1 MAHRGAM
8 GELGEAGEAFNC
20 GGGRTERGAVGSDE
34 RVGGCRGKAGLRLW
48 CGDAV
53 EVVKPTEER
62 QGEAMS
68 ASMACRQAGGAKGF
82 HMWTAGSN
90 FLSNLKLQN

>member
-1 MAHRGAM
+1 MAHLGAM

-34 RVGGCRGKAGLRLW
+34 RVGGCRGKAGLRSR

-82 HMWTAGSN
+82 QYVDAGSN
-90 FLSNLKLQN
+90 FLSNYGIK